1 MIRSVAARFHGCRNT
16 TSGRA
21 DPMFDSTCEQSNDP
35 VAVCTVDAA
44 HRRDHHHAGEEACHP
59 HLIEVIHL
67 GRRAVAVCHDCGRD
81 SGFLPER
88 EADRLASAHR
98 EETAGNEYPTSSSWV
113 A

>member
-1 MIRSVAARFHGCRNT
+1 MV
-16 TSGRA
+16 
-21 DPMFDSTCEQSNDP
+21 DSTGNQSDP
-35 VAVCTVDAA
+35 VAACTVDAV
-44 HRRDHHHAGEEACHP
+44 HRRDHHHEGDEACHP
-59 HLIEVIHL
+59 HLIEVVHL
-67 GRRAVAVCHDCGRD
+67 GRRAVVVCHDCGRD